1 MTSSLSSPCELS
13 LSFMFE
19 EYEGE
24 SFWSSMHWIGAEVET
39 KAKNETSEPK
49 DTEASHE
56 RTLVRSAF
64 SEHIA

>member
-1 MTSSLSSPCELS
+1 
-13 LSFMFE
+13 
-19 EYEGE
+19 
-24 SFWSSMHWIGAEVET
+24 MHWIGAEVET